1 MYRRLLLSHP
11 PQALRPQRLAAARGQ
26 AGSHSGRFSPQNATN
41 VTQTPS
47 SSFRRSHRGGHAY
60 GASSSAAP
68 PHSSTPSSWACL
80 LGQRRCASSAAAPAK
95 APDTDPTAPD
105 AAIVAAAE
113 ANSGNTRLAHTADAI
128 ADAASLLRDKANI
141 LRASAANALRP
152 DRDAMITTAM
162 NEHRR
167 ARRRVA
173 QATRMARRDVMR
185 AREAIAY
192 RDSLIVAMREAA
204 EEAERDDAAHSAA
217 VGQLRSIDEARAL
230 AAGAEAAASAAN
242 STPTTAAA
250 NGAGSDKSISSGALS
265 LTGGTAT
272 ANGKKRKGAKR
283 RALRLVRKEALL
295 RSMLARIE
303 AAKVSDAK
311 GAGVGAGKAGLSTA
325 KAAPT
330 SEAGLQH
337 VSSKA
342 DGSPLAHAD
351 VHAAAARRLQQ
362 QWERRAMHDPTDP
375 NSLPPT
381 RAATVAA
388 VVGEAEEALEAAIS
402 HAASVMTDA
411 NEAIA
416 ARFATESD
424 TSGGGPKVPK
434 GKKG

>member
-217 VGQLRSIDEARAL
+217 VGQLRSIDEAHAL
-230 AAGAEAAASAAN
+230 ATGAEAAASAAN
-242 STPTTAAA
+242 STPAAAAAA
-250 NGAGSDKSISSGALS
+250 NGAGSYKSISSGTLS
-265 LTGGTAT
+265 LTGGTAA

-283 RALRLVRKEALL
+283 RALSLVRKEALL

-311 GAGVGAGKAGLSTA
+311 GAGVGAGKAE
-325 KAAPT
+325 AAST

-337 VSSKA
+337 VSAKA

-416 ARFATESD
+416 ARFATKSD
-424 TSGGGPKVPK
+424 TSGGASKVPK
-434 GKKG
+434 RKKG